1 MSVVGFDVGNENCVI
16 AVAKQRG
23 IDVLLNDE
31 SNRENPAMVSFGE
44 KQRFMGAAAAASATM
59 HPKSTIS
66 QLKRLIG
73 RKFRE
78 TDVQNDLRLFPFETS
93 EDFDGGIQIRLRYM
107 GEIQSFSPVQLLGML
122 LSHLKQI
129 TEKSLKTPVS
139 DCVIGIPSYFTNS
152 QRLAYLD
159 AAAIAGLRPL
169 RLMHDSTATALGY
182 GIYKTD
188 LAANSVPTCIVFVDI
203 GHCDTQVCVASFESG
218 SMRVLSHAFD
228 RNLGGRDFDEV
239 LFNYFAVEFKEK
251 YKIDVYTNTKACVR
265 LRASC
270 EKVKKVLS
278 ANAEAPL
285 NIECL
290 MEEKDV
296 KSFIKREEFE
306 RLSSGLLDRLIVPC
320 QKALA
325 DSGLTLDHIHS
336 VELVGSG
343 SRIPAISKMLS
354 SLFKRELGRT
364 VNASECVARGCA
376 LQCAML
382 SPVFRVRD
390 YEVQDAFPF
399 SIGLSSDEGPIN
411 TPSDDVIFPKG
422 QFFPSVKVLT
432 LRRENTFHLEAFY
445 ASHNE
450 ISPDSPR
457 QICSFKVGPFQIS
470 HKEAVRVKVR
480 VQLNLHGI
488 VTIDSASLI
497 EDFKENMTSEE
508 MISENDHQS
517 SATKDDTSKH
527 SSGYTI
533 SFVVYGNDPKGI
545 KRMEITVVEN
555 SSGALTKDELSAAKQ
570 TENSLVEQDLK
581 MESTKDKKN
590 ALESFVYEMR
600 DKMLNTY
607 RNTATESERECIAR
621 NLQETE
627 EWLYE
632 DGDDETENAYI
643 EKLNDIKKLID
654 PIDNRFKDGQERAQ
668 ASKDLLKTIADNR
681 TSAESLPPQRKN
693 AVLDECL
700 KAERWLHERTTE
712 QESLPKDANPE
723 LQSSEIR
730 RKADALNAT
739 CKYIGKSN
747 SPPSKPEHN
756 GSHASRKSDD
766 MELD

>member
-78 TDVQNDLRLFPFETS
+78 PDVQNDLRLFPFEAS
-93 EDFDGGIQIRLRYM
+93 EGSDGGIQIQLRYM
-107 GEIQSFSPVQLLGML
+107 GEIQRFSPVQILGML
-122 LSHLKQI
+122 LSHLKQ
-129 TEKSLKTPVS
+129 TAEKSLKTPVS
-139 DCVIGIPSYFTNS
+139 DCVIGIPSYFTNA

-169 RLMHDSTATALGY
+169 RLMHDPTATALGY

-188 LAANSVPTCIVFVDI
+188 LAANSSPTYIVFIDI

-218 SMRVLSHAFD
+218 SMRVRSHAFD

-239 LFNYFAVEFKEK
+239 LFNHFAVEFKEK
-251 YKIDVYTNTKACVR
+251 YSIDVYTNTKACVR

-270 EKVKKVLS
+270 EKLKKVLS
-278 ANAEAPL
+278 ANAEAQL

-290 MEEKDV
+290 MKEKDV
-296 KSFIKREEFE
+296 RSFIKREEFE
-306 RLSSGLLDRLIVPC
+306 QLSAGLLERLIVPC

-325 DSGLTLDHIHS
+325 DSGLSLDHIHS

-390 YEVQDAFPF
+390 YEVQDSFPF
-399 SIGLSSDEGPIN
+399 AVGFSSEKGPIN
-411 TPSDDVIFPKG
+411 TTSNELLFPKG
-422 QFFPSVKVLT
+422 QVFPSVKVLT
-432 LRRENTFHLEAFY
+432 LHRENTFRLEAFY
-445 ASHNE
+445 ANHNE
-450 ISPDSPR
+450 ITPDLPTPIS
-457 QICSFKVGPFQIS
+457 SFKIGPFHIS
-470 HKEAVRVKVR
+470 HGEAARVKVR
-480 VQLNLHGI
+480 VQLNLHGV

-497 EDFKENMTSEE
+497 EHHKENITSEDV
-508 MISENDHQS
+508 ISENNHQS
-517 SATKDDTSKH
+517 AATKDDTLDA
-527 SSGYTI
+527 SSGPTT
-533 SFVVYGNDPKGI
+533 GNEPKAI
-545 KRMEITVVEN
+545 KRMEIPVVAN
-555 SSGALTKDELSAAKQ
+555 LSGALTKDELSEAKQ
-570 TENSLVEQDLK
+570 RENSLVEQDLK

-627 EWLYE
+627 DWLYE
-632 DGDDETENAYI
+632 DGDDESANAYI

-654 PIDNRFKDGQERAQ
+654 PIESRYKDGEERVQ
-668 ASKDLLKTIADNR
+668 ASKDLLKIIADNR
-681 TSAESLPPQRKN
+681 MAAESLPPTRKN
-693 AVLDECL
+693 AVLDECH
-700 KAERWLHERTTE
+700 KAERWLQERSAE

-723 LQSSEIR
+723 MQSGEIR

-747 SPPSKPEHN
+747 SPPMKPEHN
-756 GSHASRKSDD
+756 GGSQGSRNSDD
-766 MELD
+766 MEVD

>member
-78 TDVQNDLRLFPFETS
+78 PDVQNDLRLFPFEAS
-93 EDFDGGIQIRLRYM
+93 EGSDGGIQIQLRYM
-107 GEIQSFSPVQLLGML
+107 GEIQSFSPVQILGML
-122 LSHLKQI
+122 LSHLKQ
-129 TEKSLKTPVS
+129 TAEKSLKTPVS
-139 DCVIGIPSYFTNS
+139 DCVIGIPSYFTNA

-188 LAANSVPTCIVFVDI
+188 LVANSSPTYIVFIDI

-218 SMRVLSHAFD
+218 SMRVRSHAFD

-239 LFNYFAVEFKEK
+239 LFNHFAVEFKEK
-251 YKIDVYTNTKACVR
+251 YSIDVYTNTKACVR

-270 EKVKKVLS
+270 EKLKKVLS
-278 ANAEAPL
+278 ANAEAQL

-296 KSFIKREEFE
+296 RSFIKREEFE
-306 RLSSGLLDRLIVPC
+306 QLSAGLLERLIVPC

-325 DSGLTLDHIHS
+325 DSGLILDHIHS

-390 YEVQDAFPF
+390 YEVQDFFPF
-399 SIGLSSDEGPIN
+399 AVGFSSEKGPIN
-411 TPSDDVIFPKG
+411 TISNELLFPKG
-422 QFFPSVKVLT
+422 QVFPSVKVLT
-432 LRRENTFHLEAFY
+432 LHRENTFHLEAFY
-445 ASHNE
+445 ANHDE
-450 ISPDSPR
+450 ITPDLPTP
-457 QICSFKVGPFQIS
+457 ICSFKIGPFHIS
-470 HKEAVRVKVR
+470 YGEAARVKVR

-497 EDFKENMTSEE
+497 EHHKENITSEDV
-508 MISENDHQS
+508 ISENNHQS
-517 SATKDDTSKH
+517 AATKDDTLDA
-527 SSGYTI
+527 SSGPT
-533 SFVVYGNDPKGI
+533 GNEPKAI
-545 KRMEITVVEN
+545 KRMEIPVIAN
-555 SSGALTKDELSAAKQ
+555 LSGALTKDELSEAKQ
-570 TENSLVEQDLK
+570 RENSLVEQDLK

-627 EWLYE
+627 DWLYE
-632 DGDDETENAYI
+632 DGDDESENAYI

-654 PIDNRFKDGQERAQ
+654 PIESRFKDGEERVQ
-668 ASKDLLKTIADNR
+668 ASKDLLKIIADSR
-681 TSAESLPPQRKN
+681 MAAESLPPPRKN
-693 AVLDECL
+693 AVLDECH
-700 KAERWLHERTTE
+700 KAERWLQERSAE

-723 LQSSEIR
+723 MQSGEIR

-747 SPPSKPEHN
+747 SPPMKPEHN
-756 GSHASRKSDD
+756 GGSQGSRNSDD
-766 MELD
+766 MEVD

>member
-31 SNRENPAMVSFGE
+31 SNRENPGMVSFGE

-73 RKFRE
+73 RKFKE
-78 TDVQNDLRLFPFETS
+78 HDVQKDLKLFPFETS
-93 EDFDGGIQIRLRYM
+93 EDSADGGIQIQLRYM
-107 GEIQSFSPVQLLGML
+107 GEVQSFSPVQILGML
-122 LSHLKQI
+122 LSHLKQVA
-129 TEKSLKTPVS
+129 EKSLKTPVS

-169 RLMHDSTATALGY
+169 RLMHDCTATALGY

-188 LAANSVPTCIVFVDI
+188 LAANSSPTCIVFVDI
-203 GHCDTQVCVASFESG
+203 GHCDTQVCVASFGSG
-218 SMRVLSHAFD
+218 SMRVLSHGSD

-251 YKIDVYTNTKACVR
+251 YSIDVYTNTKACVR

-306 RLSSGLLDRLIVPC
+306 KLSSGLLERLIVPC

-325 DSGLTLDHIHS
+325 DSGLSLDQIHS

-382 SPVFRVRD
+382 SPIFRVRD
-390 YEVQDAFPF
+390 YEVQDSFPF
-399 SIGLSSDEGPIN
+399 SIGFSSDKGPIN
-411 TPSDDVIFPKG
+411 TPSNEMLFPKG
-422 QFFPSVKVLT
+422 QVFPSVKVLT

-445 ASHNE
+445 ADHNE
-450 ISPDSPR
+450 ISTDSPS
-457 QICSFKVGPFQIS
+457 QIGNFTIGPFQS
-470 HKEAVRVKVR
+470 SQGEAARVKVR

-488 VTIDSASLI
+488 VTIDSAFLI
-497 EDFKENMTSEE
+497 EDPKENTTSEE
-508 MISENDHQS
+508 TVSENNHQS
-517 SATKDDTSKH
+517 PATKDGTSNP
-527 SSGYTI
+527 SSGST
-533 SFVVYGNDPKGI
+533 VNDHKAV
-545 KRMEITVVEN
+545 KRMKISIVEN
-555 SSGALTKDELSAAKQ
+555 VSGALTKNELSEAKQ
-570 TENSLVEQDLK
+570 RENSLVEQDLK

-607 RNTATESERECIAR
+607 RSTATESERECIAR

-632 DGDDETENAYI
+632 DGDDESENAYI

-654 PIDNRFKDGQERAQ
+654 PIENRFKDGEERVQ
-668 ASKDLLKTIADNR
+668 ASKDLAKTIADNR
-681 TSAESLPPQRKN
+681 MAAESLPPPRKN
-693 AVLDECL
+693 AVLDECN
-700 KAERWLHERTTE
+700 KVERWLHERTTE
-712 QESLPKDANPE
+712 QESHSHQE
-723 LQSSEIR
+723 LQSGEIR
-730 RKADALNAT
+730 RKAEALNAT

-747 SPPSKPEHN
+747 SPPTKSEHN
-756 GSHASRKSDD
+756 GSHGRRNSDD

>member
-1 MSVVGFDVGNENCVI
+1 MSVVGFDLGNENCVI

-44 KQRFMGAAAAASATM
+44 KQRFIGAAAAASATM

-73 RKFRE
+73 RRFNDP
-78 TDVQNDLRLFPFETS
+78 DVQKDLRLFPFETS
-93 EDFDGGIQIRLRYM
+93 EASDGGIQIQLRYM
-107 GEIQSFSPVQLLGML
+107 DEMQRFTPVQILAML
-122 LSHLKQI
+122 LSHLKVV

-139 DCVIGIPSYFTNS
+139 DCVIGVPSYFTNS

-159 AAAIAGLRPL
+159 AAAIANLKPL
-169 RLMHDSTATALGY
+169 RLVHDCTATALGY

-188 LAANSVPTCIVFVDI
+188 LATAANIVFIDI
-203 GHCDTQVCVASFESG
+203 GHCDSQVCVASFESG
-218 SMRVLSHAFD
+218 SMRVLSHGFD

-239 LFNYFAVEFKEK
+239 LFNYFAVEFKER
-251 YKIDVYTNTKACVR
+251 YSVDVYTNTKACVR

-306 RLSSGLLDRLIVPC
+306 KLSSGLLERLIVPC

-325 DSGLTLDHIHS
+325 DSGLSLDQIHS

-390 YEVQDAFPF
+390 YEVQDCFPF
-399 SIGLSSDEGPIN
+399 SIGFSSDKGPIN
-411 TPSDDVIFPKG
+411 TPSNDMLFPKG

-432 LRRENTFHLEAFY
+432 LRRENTFSLEAFY
-445 ASHNE
+445 ANHDEVST
-450 ISPDSPR
+450 DSTS
-457 QICSFKVGPFQIS
+457 QIGSFTIGPFQIS
-470 HKEAVRVKVR
+470 HGEAARVKVR

-497 EDFKENMTSEE
+497 QDHKENMTSEE
-508 MISENDHQS
+508 MISENNHQS
-517 SATKDDTSKH
+517 SETKDDTSG
-527 SSGYTI
+527 ST
-533 SFVVYGNDPKGI
+533 NDHKAI
-545 KRMEITVVEN
+545 KRMEIPVAGNV
-555 SSGALTKDELSAAKQ
+555 SGALTKDELLEAKQ
-570 TENSLVEQDLK
+570 REYSLVEQDLK

-632 DGDDETENAYI
+632 DGDDESERAYI
-643 EKLNDIKKLID
+643 EKLNDIKNLID
-654 PIDNRFKDGQERAQ
+654 PIENRFKDGEERVQ
-668 ASKDLLKTIADNR
+668 ASKDLLKTITDNR
-681 TSAESLPPQRKN
+681 MAAESLPLPRKN
-693 AVLDECL
+693 AVLDECH
-700 KAERWLHERTTE
+700 KAERWLQERTTE
-712 QESLPKDANPE
+712 QESLPKDAKPK
-723 LQSSEIR
+723 LQSGEIR
-730 RKADALNAT
+730 KKADALNAT
-739 CKYIGKSN
+739 CKYIAKSN
-747 SPPSKPEHN
+747 SPPTKSEHN
-756 GSHASRKSDD
+756 SSHGSRKSDD

>member
-31 SNRENPAMVSFGE
+31 SNRENPGMVSFGE

-73 RKFRE
+73 RKFKE
-78 TDVQNDLRLFPFETS
+78 PDVQKDLKLFPFETS
-93 EDFDGGIQIRLRYM
+93 EDSADGGIQIQLRYM
-107 GEIQSFSPVQLLGML
+107 GEVQSFSPVQILGML
-122 LSHLKQI
+122 LSHLKQVA
-129 TEKSLKTPVS
+129 EKSLKTPVS

-169 RLMHDSTATALGY
+169 RLMHDCTATALGY

-188 LAANSVPTCIVFVDI
+188 LAANSSPTCIVFVDI
-203 GHCDTQVCVASFESG
+203 GHCDTQVCVASFGSG
-218 SMRVLSHAFD
+218 SMRLLSHGSD

-251 YKIDVYTNTKACVR
+251 YSIDVYTNTKACVR

-306 RLSSGLLDRLIVPC
+306 KLSSGLLERLIVPC

-325 DSGLTLDHIHS
+325 DSGLSLDQIHS

-382 SPVFRVRD
+382 SPIFRVRD
-390 YEVQDAFPF
+390 YEVQDSFPF
-399 SIGLSSDEGPIN
+399 SIGFSSDKGPIN
-411 TPSDDVIFPKG
+411 TPSNEMLFPKG
-422 QFFPSVKVLT
+422 QVFPSVKVLT
-432 LRRENTFHLEAFY
+432 LRRENTFHLKAFY
-445 ASHNE
+445 EDHNE
-450 ISPDSPR
+450 ISPDSPS
-457 QICSFKVGPFQIS
+457 QIGTFTIGPFQSS
-470 HKEAVRVKVR
+470 HGEAARVKVR

-497 EDFKENMTSEE
+497 EDPKENTTSEE
-508 MISENDHQS
+508 TVSENNHQS
-517 SATKDDTSKH
+517 PATKDGTSDP
-527 SSGYTI
+527 SSGST
-533 SFVVYGNDPKGI
+533 GNDHKAI
-545 KRMEITVVEN
+545 KRMKISVVEN
-555 SSGALTKDELSAAKQ
+555 VSGALTKDELLEAKQ
-570 TENSLVEQDLK
+570 REYSLVQQDLK

-607 RNTATESERECIAR
+607 RSTATESERECIAR

-632 DGDDETENAYI
+632 DGDDESENAYI

-654 PIDNRFKDGQERAQ
+654 PIENRFKDGEERVQ
-668 ASKDLLKTIADNR
+668 ASKDLAKTIADNR
-681 TSAESLPPQRKN
+681 MAAESLPPPRKN
-693 AVLDECL
+693 AVLDEC
-700 KAERWLHERTTE
+700 KKVERWLHERTTE
-712 QESLPKDANPE
+712 QESHNHPE
-723 LQSSEIR
+723 LQSGEIR

-747 SPPSKPEHN
+747 SPPNKSEHN
-756 GSHASRKSDD
+756 GSHGRRNSDD

>member
-78 TDVQNDLRLFPFETS
+78 PDVQNDLRLFPFETS
-93 EDFDGGIQIRLRYM
+93 EDSDGGIQIRLRYM
-107 GEIQSFSPVQLLGML
+107 GEIQSFSPVQILGML

-129 TEKSLKTPVS
+129 AEKSLKTPVS

-188 LAANSVPTCIVFVDI
+188 LVANSSPTYIVFIDI

-218 SMRVLSHAFD
+218 SMRVRSHAFD

-239 LFNYFAVEFKEK
+239 LFNHFALEFKEK
-251 YKIDVYTNTKACVR
+251 YNIDVYTNTKACVR

-278 ANAEAPL
+278 ANAEAQL

-296 KSFIKREEFE
+296 RSFIKREEFE
-306 RLSSGLLDRLIVPC
+306 QLSAGLLERLILPC

-325 DSGLTLDHIHS
+325 DSGLSLDQIHS

-390 YEVQDAFPF
+390 YEVQDSYPF
-399 SIGLSSDEGPIN
+399 AIGFSSDKGPIN
-411 TPSDDVIFPKG
+411 TPSNELLFPKG
-422 QFFPSVKVLT
+422 QIFPSVKVLT
-432 LRRENTFHLEAFY
+432 LHRENTFQLEAFY
-445 ASHNE
+445 ANHNE
-450 ISPDSPR
+450 LSPDIPT
-457 QICSFKVGPFQIS
+457 QISSFMIGPFHIS
-470 HKEAVRVKVR
+470 HGEAARVKVR

-488 VTIDSASLI
+488 VTIDSATLI
-497 EDFKENMTSEE
+497 EYHKENITSEE
-508 MISENDHQS
+508 MISEENHQS
-517 SATKDDTSKH
+517 SAMKDGSLDP
-527 SSGYTI
+527 SSGSI
-533 SFVVYGNDPKGI
+533 GNEPKAI
-545 KRMEITVVEN
+545 KRMEIPVVAN
-555 SSGALTKDELSAAKQ
+555 VSGALTKDELSEAKQ
-570 TENSLVEQDLK
+570 RENSLVEQDLK

-632 DGDDETENAYI
+632 DGDDESENAYI
-643 EKLNDIKKLID
+643 EKLNDVKKLID
-654 PIDNRFKDGQERAQ
+654 PIENRFKDGEERVQ

-681 TSAESLPPQRKN
+681 MAAESLPPPRKN
-693 AVLDECL
+693 AVLDECH
-700 KAERWLHERTTE
+700 KAERWLHEKTTE

-723 LQSSEIR
+723 LQSAEIR

-747 SPPSKPEHN
+747 SPPAKPEHN
-756 GSHASRKSDD
+756 GSYGSRKSDD

>member
-73 RKFRE
+73 RKFSDS
-78 TDVQNDLRLFPFETS
+78 DVQNDLRLFPFETS
-93 EDFDGGIQIRLRYM
+93 EDSDGGILIRLRYM
-107 GEIQSFSPVQLLGML
+107 GEMQSFTPVQILGML

-129 TEKSLKTPVS
+129 AEKSLKTPVS
-139 DCVIGIPSYFTNS
+139 DCVIGIPSYFKNS

-188 LAANSVPTCIVFVDI
+188 LAANSSPTYIVFVDI

-218 SMRVLSHAFD
+218 SMRVRSHAFD

-239 LFNYFAVEFKEK
+239 LFNHFAVEFKEK
-251 YKIDVYTNTKACVR
+251 YNIDVYTNTKACVR
-265 LRASC
+265 LRGSC

-278 ANAEAPL
+278 ANAEAQL

-290 MEEKDV
+290 MDEKDV
-296 KSFIKREEFE
+296 RSFIKREEFE
-306 RLSSGLLDRLIVPC
+306 QLSSGLLERLIVPC
-320 QKALA
+320 KKALT
-325 DSGLTLDHIHS
+325 DSGLNLDHIHS

-390 YEVQDAFPF
+390 YEVQDSFPF
-399 SIGLSSDEGPIN
+399 SIGFSSDKGPIN
-411 TPSDDVIFPKG
+411 TPSNELLFPKG
-422 QFFPSVKVLT
+422 QVFPSVKVLT

-445 ASHNE
+445 ANHDE
-450 ISPDSPR
+450 ISPDLPT
-457 QICSFKVGPFQIS
+457 QISSFMIGPFHIS
-470 HKEAVRVKVR
+470 HGEAARVKVR
-480 VQLNLHGI
+480 VLLNLHGI

-497 EDFKENMTSEE
+497 EDHKENMTSEE
-508 MISENDHQS
+508 AISENNHHS
-517 SATKDDTSKH
+517 SATKDNTLDP
-527 SSGYTI
+527 SSSSTGKE
-533 SFVVYGNDPKGI
+533 PKAS
-545 KRMEITVVEN
+545 KRMEIPIVAN
-555 SSGALTKDELSAAKQ
+555 MSGALTKDELLEAKQ
-570 TENSLVEQDLK
+570 RENSLVEQDLK

-607 RNTATESERECIAR
+607 QNTATESEREFIAR

-627 EWLYE
+627 DWLYE
-632 DGDDETENAYI
+632 DGDDESENAYI
-643 EKLNDIKKLID
+643 EKLNDIKKLVD
-654 PIDNRFKDGQERAQ
+654 PIENRFKDGEERVQ

-681 TSAESLPPQRKN
+681 MAAESLPPPRKN
-693 AVLDECL
+693 AVLDECH
-700 KAERWLHERTTE
+700 KAERWLQERTTE

-730 RKADALNAT
+730 RKSDALNAT

-747 SPPSKPEHN
+747 SPPTKSEHN
-756 GSHASRKSDD
+756 GSQGSRRNSDD
-766 MELD
+766 MDVD

>member
-73 RKFRE
+73 RKFKE
-78 TDVQNDLRLFPFETS
+78 PDVQKDLKMFPFETC
-93 EDFDGGIQIRLRYM
+93 EDAADGGIQIQLRYM
-107 GEIQSFSPVQLLGML
+107 GEMQRFSPVQILGML
-122 LSHLKQI
+122 LSHLKLVA
-129 TEKSLKTPVS
+129 EKSLKTPVF
-139 DCVIGIPSYFTNS
+139 DCVIGIPSYFTNA

-169 RLMHDSTATALGY
+169 RLMHDCTATALGY

-188 LAANSVPTCIVFVDI
+188 LAANSTPTCIVFVDI
-203 GHCDTQVCVASFESG
+203 GHCDTQVCVASFGSG
-218 SMRVLSHAFD
+218 SMRVLSHASD

-251 YKIDVYTNTKACVR
+251 YSIDVYANTKACVR

-306 RLSSGLLDRLIVPC
+306 KLSSGLLERLIVPC

-325 DSGLTLDHIHS
+325 DSGLSLDQIHS

-382 SPVFRVRD
+382 SPIFRVRD
-390 YEVQDAFPF
+390 YEVQDSFPF
-399 SIGLSSDEGPIN
+399 SIGFSSDKGPIN
-411 TPSDDVIFPKG
+411 TPSNEMLFPKG
-422 QFFPSVKVLT
+422 QVFPSLKVLT
-432 LRRENTFHLEAFY
+432 LRREKTFHLEAFY
-445 ASHNE
+445 ADHNE
-450 ISPDSPR
+450 ISPDSPS
-457 QICSFKVGPFQIS
+457 QIGSFTIGPFQS
-470 HKEAVRVKVR
+470 SQGEAARVKVR

-497 EDFKENMTSEE
+497 EDPKENTTSEE
-508 MISENDHQS
+508 TVSENNHQS
-517 SATKDDTSKH
+517 PDP
-527 SSGYTI
+527 SSGST
-533 SFVVYGNDPKGI
+533 VNDHKGV
-545 KRMEITVVEN
+545 KRMKISVVEN
-555 SSGALTKDELSAAKQ
+555 VSGALTKNELSEAKQ
-570 TENSLVEQDLK
+570 RENSLVVQDLK

-607 RNTATESERECIAR
+607 RSTATESERECIAR

-654 PIDNRFKDGQERAQ
+654 PIEKRFKDGEERVQ
-668 ASKDLLKTIADNR
+668 ASKDLAKTIADNR
-681 TSAESLPPQRKN
+681 RAADSLPPPRKN
-693 AVLDECL
+693 AVLDECN

-712 QESLPKDANPE
+712 QGSYSHPE
-723 LQSSEIR
+723 LQSGEIR
-730 RKADALNAT
+730 KKADALNAT
-739 CKYIGKSN
+739 CKYIGKST
-747 SPPSKPEHN
+747 PPPTKSEHN
-756 GSHASRKSDD
+756 GSHGRRNSDD

>member
-23 IDVLLNDE
+23 IDILLNDE

-78 TDVQNDLRLFPFETS
+78 PDVQNDLRLFPFETS
-93 EDFDGGIQIRLRYM
+93 EGSDGGILIQLRYM
-107 GEIQSFSPVQLLGML
+107 GEMQGFSPVQILGML

-129 TEKSLKTPVS
+129 AEKSLKTPVS

-188 LAANSVPTCIVFVDI
+188 LAANASPTYIVFIDI

-218 SMRVLSHAFD
+218 SMRVRSHAFD

-239 LFNYFAVEFKEK
+239 LFNHFAAEFKEK
-251 YKIDVYTNTKACVR
+251 YSIDVYTNTKACVR

-270 EKVKKVLS
+270 EKLKKVLS
-278 ANAEAPL
+278 ANAEAQL

-306 RLSSGLLDRLIVPC
+306 QLSAGLLERLIVPC

-325 DSGLTLDHIHS
+325 DSGLSLDQIHS

-390 YEVQDAFPF
+390 YEVQDSFPF
-399 SIGLSSDEGPIN
+399 SVGFSSDKGPIS
-411 TPSDDVIFPKG
+411 TPSNELLFPKG
-422 QFFPSVKVLT
+422 QVFPSVKVLT
-432 LRRENTFHLEAFY
+432 LHRENTFHLEAFY
-445 ASHNE
+445 ANHNE
-450 ISPDSPR
+450 TTPDLPTPIS
-457 QICSFKVGPFQIS
+457 SFMIGPFHIS
-470 HKEAVRVKVR
+470 HGEAARVKVR

-497 EDFKENMTSEE
+497 EYHKENLTSEE
-508 MISENDHQS
+508 MISENNHQS
-517 SATKDDTSKH
+517 SATKDDTLDP
-527 SSGYTI
+527 SSGPT
-533 SFVVYGNDPKGI
+533 GNEPKAI
-545 KRMEITVVEN
+545 KRMEVPVVAN
-555 SSGALTKDELSAAKQ
+555 VSGALTKDELLEAKQ
-570 TENSLVEQDLK
+570 RENSLVEQDLK

-607 RNTATESERECIAR
+607 RNTATESERECIAK

-627 EWLYE
+627 DWLYE
-632 DGDDETENAYI
+632 DGDDESESAYI

-654 PIDNRFKDGQERAQ
+654 PIESRFKDGEERVQ
-668 ASKDLLKTIADNR
+668 ASKDLLKIIADNR
-681 TSAESLPPQRKN
+681 AAAESLPPQRKN
-693 AVLDECL
+693 AVLDECH
-700 KAERWLHERTTE
+700 KAERWLQERTTE
-712 QESLPKDANPE
+712 QESLPKDAIPE
-723 LQSSEIR
+723 LQSGEIR
-730 RKADALNAT
+730 RKADALNA
-739 CKYIGKSN
+739 N
-747 SPPSKPEHN
+747 QR
-756 GSHASRKSDD
+756 SRI
-766 MELD
+766 